1 MAAVLGAKDAPAQPQ
16 HEEKMEQ
23 MHQQEYYSQDDT
35 PVDIDAKKKED
46 ALRRKL
52 DRFVAPVMM
61 MLMLISYLDRG
72 NIGFAATQGMTTDI
86 GLKGS
91 ELNTAVS
98 VFYIFYILAEFPTSI
113 LVKRLQFNRVIP
125 TITFCW
131 GLVCL
136 CTGFVK
142 GFGGLVTCRV
152 FLGFFEG
159 CLFPSMTLFL
169 CNWYTREELG
179 IRIAYLFIASALSG
193 AFGGLIAF
201 GILYMNGVAGWSGWR
216 WLYVIEGIITI
227 VWAFCCIFLVPKNFE
242 TAYFL
247 NEEEKELMRQRAKR
261 TQAYSDSEGS
271 GHYGKADIKEAAKDI
286 KSWVHGCIQIAVVT
300 ILYGF
305 GTFLPIIIRNGF
317 HYSTQQAQYLV
328 IPVNIWGA
336 IVYAVGAFLS
346 DRYQTRFLPLIIAAP
361 FGILGYAILLAPV
374 GGGAQYGA
382 TYLIATACF
391 LCTGGNITWLSANCA
406 PDGKRAASL
415 GILLTLTNIGGVV
428 SGQIYQSNAA
438 PKYTL
443 GHAWSLGCLAFA
455 WCGWWVIRHIYRRR
469 DQGKN
474 RKIAEGYVKP
484 EGTMYTDREPD
495 FKYQT

>member
-1 MAAVLGAKDAPAQPQ
+1 MATTDLQRSVTDEK
-16 HEEKMEQ
+16 HEEVQREYLEQ
-23 MHQQEYYSQDDT
+23 DESVET
-35 PVDIDAKKKED
+35 IENKKKED

-52 DRFVAPVMM
+52 DCFVAPVMM

-91 ELNTAVS
+91 ELNTTVS
-98 VFYIFYILAEFPTSI
+98 VFYIFYILAEFPTSL

-131 GLVCL
+131 GITCL
-136 CTGFVK
+136 CTGFVQN
-142 GFGGLVTCRV
+142 FAGLVTTRI

-159 CLFPSMTLFL
+159 CLFPAMTLFL

-216 WLYVIEGIITI
+216 WLYVIEGIITVI
-227 VWAFCCIFLVPKNFE
+227 WAFCCIFLVPKSFE

-247 NEEEKELMRQRAKR
+247 NDEEKTLMRQRAHR

-286 KSWVHGCIQIAVVT
+286 KSWVHGLIQIAVVT

-317 HYSTQQAQYLV
+317 NFSTKQAQYLV
-328 IPVNIWGA
+328 IPVNVWGA
-336 IVYAVGAFLS
+336 IVYAIGAYLS
-346 DRYQTRFLPLIIAAP
+346 DRYQTRFLPLILMAP
-361 FGILGYAILLAPV
+361 IGITGYAILLSPV
-374 GGGAQYGA
+374 SPYVQYFA

-406 PDGKRAASL
+406 PHGKRAASL

-455 WCGWWVIRHIYRRR
+455 WCGWWIIRAIYKRREKR
-469 DQGKN
+469 KDAKLARGYSMPAGKQ
-474 RKIAEGYVKP
+474 
-484 EGTMYTDREPD
+484 YTDREPD
-495 FKYQT
+495 FRYQI

>member
-1 MAAVLGAKDAPAQPQ
+1 MKPPLPTSESDVKASGVQREYLAQD
-16 HEEKMEQ
+16 E
-23 MHQQEYYSQDDT
+23 T
-35 PVDIDAKKKED
+35 PEAIESKKKED

-86 GLKGS
+86 KLKGN

-98 VFYIFYILAEFPTSI
+98 VFYIFYILAEFPTSL
-113 LVKRLQFNRVIP
+113 LVKRLHFNRVIP
-125 TITFCW
+125 IITFCW

-136 CTGFVK
+136 CTGFVQN
-142 GFGGLVTCRV
+142 FAGLVTTRI

-159 CLFPSMTLFL
+159 CLFPSMTLFF
-169 CNWYTREELG
+169 CNYYTREELG
-179 IRIAYLFIASALSG
+179 IRVAYLFIASALSG

-201 GILYMNGVAGWSGWR
+201 GILYMNGVAGWPGWR
-216 WLYVIEGIITI
+216 WLYVLEGIITI
-227 VWAFCCIFLVPKNFE
+227 IYAISCIWLVPKDYE

-247 NEEEKELMRQRAKR
+247 NEEEKQIMRLRAAR
-261 TQAYSDSEGS
+261 TQAYSDSAGS
-271 GHYGKADIKEAAKDI
+271 GHYGKVDITEAAKDI
-286 KSWVHGCIQIAVVT
+286 KSWIHGCIQIAV
-300 ILYGF
+300 
-305 GTFLPIIIRNGF
+305 
-317 HYSTQQAQYLV
+317 
-328 IPVNIWGA
+328 
-336 IVYAVGAFLS
+336 
-346 DRYQTRFLPLIIAAP
+346 TRFLPLITMAPIGIA
-361 FGILGYAILLAPV
+361 GYAILLSPV
-374 GGGAQYGA
+374 SPGVQYFA
-382 TYLIATACF
+382 TYLISTACF

-438 PKYTL
+438 PKYIL

-455 WCGWWVIRHIYRRR
+455 WCGWWIVRAMYKRRE
-469 DQGKN
+469 K
-474 RKIAEGYVKP
+474 RKDKKIVAGYVMT

-495 FKYQT
+495 FRYQI

>member
-1 MAAVLGAKDAPAQPQ
+1 MATTDLQRSVTNEKHEELQ
-16 HEEKMEQ
+16 HEYLEQ
-23 MHQQEYYSQDDT
+23 DEGAET
-35 PVDIDAKKKED
+35 IENKKKED

-52 DRFVAPVMM
+52 DCFVAPVMM

-98 VFYIFYILAEFPTSI
+98 VFYIFYILAEFPTSL

-131 GLVCL
+131 GITCL
-136 CTGFVK
+136 CTGFVQN
-142 GFGGLVTCRV
+142 FAGLVTTRI

-159 CLFPSMTLFL
+159 CLFPAMTLFL

-216 WLYVIEGIITI
+216 WLYVIEGIITVI
-227 VWAFCCIFLVPKNFE
+227 WAFCCIFLVPKSFE

-247 NEEEKELMRQRAKR
+247 NDEEKTLMRQRAHR

-286 KSWVHGCIQIAVVT
+286 KSWVHGLIQIAVVT

-317 HYSTQQAQYLV
+317 NFSTKQAQYLV
-328 IPVNIWGA
+328 IPVNVWGA
-336 IVYAVGAFLS
+336 IVYAIGAYLS
-346 DRYQTRFLPLIIAAP
+346 DRYQTRFLPLILMAP
-361 FGILGYAILLAPV
+361 IGITGYAILLSPV
-374 GGGAQYGA
+374 SPYVQYFA

-428 SGQIYQSNAA
+428 SGQIYQSDAA

-455 WCGWWVIRHIYRRR
+455 WCGWWIIRAIYKRREKR
-469 DQGKN
+469 KDAKLARGYSMPAGKQ
-474 RKIAEGYVKP
+474 
-484 EGTMYTDREPD
+484 YTDREPD
-495 FKYQT
+495 FRYQI

>member
-1 MAAVLGAKDAPAQPQ
+1 MATTDLQRSVTDEK
-16 HEEKMEQ
+16 HEELQREYLEQ
-23 MHQQEYYSQDDT
+23 DEGAET
-35 PVDIDAKKKED
+35 IENKKKED

-52 DRFVAPVMM
+52 DCFVAPVMM

-98 VFYIFYILAEFPTSI
+98 VFYIFYILAEFPTSL

-131 GLVCL
+131 GITCL
-136 CTGFVK
+136 CTGFVQN
-142 GFGGLVTCRV
+142 FAGLVTTRI

-159 CLFPSMTLFL
+159 CLFPAMTLFL

-216 WLYVIEGIITI
+216 WLYVIEGIITVI
-227 VWAFCCIFLVPKNFE
+227 WAFCCIFLVPKSFE

-247 NEEEKELMRQRAKR
+247 NDEEKTLMRQRAHR

-286 KSWVHGCIQIAVVT
+286 KSWVHGLIQIAVVT

-317 HYSTQQAQYLV
+317 NFSTKQAQYLV
-328 IPVNIWGA
+328 IPVNVWGA
-336 IVYAVGAFLS
+336 IVYAIGAYLS
-346 DRYQTRFLPLIIAAP
+346 DRYQTRFLPLILMAP
-361 FGILGYAILLAPV
+361 IGITGYAILLSPV
-374 GGGAQYGA
+374 SPYVQYFA

-455 WCGWWVIRHIYRRR
+455 WCGWWIIRSIYKRREKR
-469 DQGKN
+469 KDAKLARGYSMPAGKQ
-474 RKIAEGYVKP
+474 
-484 EGTMYTDREPD
+484 YTDREPD
-495 FKYQT
+495 FRYQI

>member
-1 MAAVLGAKDAPAQPQ
+1 MATTDLQRSVTDEK
-16 HEEKMEQ
+16 HEEVQREYLEQ
-23 MHQQEYYSQDDT
+23 DESAET
-35 PVDIDAKKKED
+35 IENKKKED

-52 DRFVAPVMM
+52 DCFVAPVMM

-98 VFYIFYILAEFPTSI
+98 VFYIFYILAEFPTSL

-131 GLVCL
+131 GITCL
-136 CTGFVK
+136 CTGFVQS
-142 GFGGLVTCRV
+142 FAGLVTTRI

-159 CLFPSMTLFL
+159 CLFPAMTLFL

-216 WLYVIEGIITI
+216 WLYVIEGIITVI
-227 VWAFCCIFLVPKNFE
+227 WAFCCIFLVPKSFE

-247 NEEEKELMRQRAKR
+247 NDEEKTLMRQRAHR

-286 KSWVHGCIQIAVVT
+286 KSWVHGLIQIAVVT

-317 HYSTQQAQYLV
+317 NFSTKQAQYLV
-328 IPVNIWGA
+328 IPVNVWGA
-336 IVYAVGAFLS
+336 IVYAIGAYLS
-346 DRYQTRFLPLIIAAP
+346 DRYQTRFLPLILMAP
-361 FGILGYAILLAPV
+361 IGITGYAILLSPV
-374 GGGAQYGA
+374 SPYVQYFA

-415 GILLTLTNIGGVV
+415 GILLTLTNVGGVV

-455 WCGWWVIRHIYRRR
+455 WCGWWIIRAIYKRREKR
-469 DQGKN
+469 KDAKLARAYSMPAGKQ
-474 RKIAEGYVKP
+474 
-484 EGTMYTDREPD
+484 YTDREPD
-495 FKYQT
+495 FRYQI

>member
-1 MAAVLGAKDAPAQPQ
+1 MAAILPPTESG
-16 HEEKMEQ
+16 EKMEQ
-23 MHQQEYYSQDDT
+23 LHHSEYLSQDDIGLN
-35 PVDIDAKKKED
+35 IDAKKKED

-52 DRFVAPVMM
+52 DRYVAPVMM
-61 MLMLISYLDRG
+61 ILMLISYLDRG
-72 NIGFAATQGMTTDI
+72 NIGFAATQGMTKDI
-86 GLKGS
+86 KLKGS

-201 GILYMNGVAGWSGWR
+201 GILYMDGVSGWAGWR

-227 VWAFCCIFLVPKNFE
+227 LWAFCCIFLVPKNFE

-247 NEEEKELMRQRAKR
+247 NEEEKELMRQRAIR
-261 TQAYSDSEGS
+261 TQAYSDSAGA
-271 GHYGKADIKEAAKDI
+271 GHHGKADIKEAAKDVKI
-286 KSWVHGCIQIAVVT
+286 
-300 ILYGF
+300 
-305 GTFLPIIIRNGF
+305 
-317 HYSTQQAQYLV
+317 
-328 IPVNIWGA
+328 NIWGA
-336 IVYAVGAFLS
+336 IVYAIGAFLS
-346 DRYQTRFLPLIIAAP
+346 DRYQTRFLPLILAAP
-361 FGILGYAILLAPV
+361 FGMIGYAILLSPV
-374 GGGAQYGA
+374 SPAVQYFA
-382 TYLIATACF
+382 THLVSTACF

-428 SGQIYQSNAA
+428 SGQIYQTNAA

-455 WCGWWVIRHIYRRR
+455 WCGWWVIRSIYRKR
-469 DQGKN
+469 DIEKN
-474 RKIAEGYVKP
+474 KKLAEGYVKP

-495 FKYQT
+495 FHYQT

>member
-1 MAAVLGAKDAPAQPQ
+1 MPDSKPAVTPSDSD
-16 HEEKMEQ
+16 EKAEHTQ
-23 MHQQEYYSQDDT
+23 REVLTQDESPNT
-35 PVDIDAKKKED
+35 IGAKKKED

-52 DRFVAPVMM
+52 DRYVAPVMM

-86 GLKGS
+86 KLKGS
-91 ELNTAVS
+91 QLNTAVS
-98 VFYIFYILAEFPTSI
+98 VFYIFYILAEFPTSL

-125 TITFCW
+125 MITFCW

-136 CTGFVK
+136 CTGFVQN
-142 GFGGLVTCRV
+142 FAGLVTTRI

-179 IRIAYLFIASALSG
+179 IRVAYLFIAIALSG

-201 GILYMNGVAGWSGWR
+201 GILYMDGVAGWAGWR
-216 WLYVIEGIITI
+216 WLYVLEGIITI
-227 VWAFCCIFLVPKNFE
+227 VWALCCVWLVPKNFE

-247 NEEEKELMRQRAKR
+247 NEEEKQIMRQRAAR

-271 GHYGKADIKEAAKDI
+271 GHYGKSDIKEAAKDI
-286 KSWVHGCIQIAVVT
+286 KSWIHGCIQIAVVT

-317 HYSTQQAQYLV
+317 HYLVKEAQYLV

-336 IVYAVGAFLS
+336 IVYAIGAYLS
-346 DRYQTRFLPLIIAAP
+346 DRYQTRFIPLILMAPIGIA
-361 FGILGYAILLAPV
+361 GYAILLSPV
-374 GGGAQYGA
+374 SPGVQYFA
-382 TYLIATACF
+382 TYLISTTCF

-406 PDGKRAASL
+406 PDGNRAASL

-443 GHAWSLGCLAFA
+443 GHAWSLGCLGFA
-455 WCGWWVIRHIYRRR
+455 WCGWWIVRAMYRRR
-469 DQGKN
+469 EVRKDL
-474 RKIAEGYVKP
+474 KIAAGYVRP

-495 FKYQT
+495 FQYQI

>member
-1 MAAVLGAKDAPAQPQ
+1 MATTDLQHSVTDEK
-16 HEEKMEQ
+16 HEEVQREYLEQ
-23 MHQQEYYSQDDT
+23 DESAEMIEN
-35 PVDIDAKKKED
+35 KKKED

-52 DRFVAPVMM
+52 DCFVAPVMM

-98 VFYIFYILAEFPTSI
+98 VFYIFYILAEFPTSL

-131 GLVCL
+131 GITCL
-136 CTGFVK
+136 CTGFVQN
-142 GFGGLVTCRV
+142 FAGLVTTRI

-159 CLFPSMTLFL
+159 CLFPAMTLFL

-216 WLYVIEGIITI
+216 WLYVIEGIITVI
-227 VWAFCCIFLVPKNFE
+227 WAFCCIFLVPKSFE

-247 NEEEKELMRQRAKR
+247 NDEEKTLMRQRAHR

-271 GHYGKADIKEAAKDI
+271 GHYGKVDIKDAAKDI
-286 KSWVHGCIQIAVVT
+286 KSWVHGLIQIAVVT

-317 HYSTQQAQYLV
+317 NFSTKQAQYLV
-328 IPVNIWGA
+328 IPVNVWGA
-336 IVYAVGAFLS
+336 VVYAIGAYLS
-346 DRYQTRFLPLIIAAP
+346 DRYQTRFLPLILMAP
-361 FGILGYAILLAPV
+361 VGITGYAILLSPV
-374 GGGAQYGA
+374 SPYVQYFA

-455 WCGWWVIRHIYRRR
+455 WCGWWIIRAIYKRRE
-469 DQGKN
+469 K
-474 RKIAEGYVKP
+474 RKDTKLARGYSMPAERR
-484 EGTMYTDREPD
+484 YTDREPD
-495 FKYQT
+495 FRYQI

>member
-1 MAAVLGAKDAPAQPQ
+1 MATTDLQRSVTDEK
-16 HEEKMEQ
+16 HEEVQREYLEQ
-23 MHQQEYYSQDDT
+23 DESAET
-35 PVDIDAKKKED
+35 IENEKKED

-52 DRFVAPVMM
+52 DCFVAPVMM

-98 VFYIFYILAEFPTSI
+98 VFYIFYILAEFPTSL
-113 LVKRLQFNRVIP
+113 LVKRLHFNRVIP

-131 GLVCL
+131 GITCL
-136 CTGFVK
+136 CTGFVQN
-142 GFGGLVTCRV
+142 FAGLVTTRI

-159 CLFPSMTLFL
+159 CLFPAMTLFL

-216 WLYVIEGIITI
+216 WLYIIEGIITVI
-227 VWAFCCIFLVPKNFE
+227 WAFCCIFLVPKSFE

-247 NEEEKELMRQRAKR
+247 NDEEKTLMRQRAHR

-286 KSWVHGCIQIAVVT
+286 KSWVHGFIQIAVVT

-317 HYSTQQAQYLV
+317 NFSTKQAQYLV
-328 IPVNIWGA
+328 IPVNVWGA
-336 IVYAVGAFLS
+336 IVYAIGAYLS
-346 DRYQTRFLPLIIAAP
+346 DRYQTRFLPLILMAPIGIA
-361 FGILGYAILLAPV
+361 GYAILLSPV
-374 GGGAQYGA
+374 SPYVQYFA

-455 WCGWWVIRHIYRRR
+455 WCGWWIIKAIYRRR
-469 DQGKN
+469 EKRKDAKLARGYSMPAGKQ
-474 RKIAEGYVKP
+474 
-484 EGTMYTDREPD
+484 YTDREPD
-495 FKYQT
+495 FRYQI

>member
-1 MAAVLGAKDAPAQPQ
+1 
-16 HEEKMEQ
+16 
-23 MHQQEYYSQDDT
+23 
-35 PVDIDAKKKED
+35 
-46 ALRRKL
+46 
-52 DRFVAPVMM
+52 
-61 MLMLISYLDRG
+61 
-72 NIGFAATQGMTTDI
+72 
-86 GLKGS
+86 
-91 ELNTAVS
+91 
-98 VFYIFYILAEFPTSI
+98 VFYIFYILAEFPTSL
-113 LVKRLQFNRVIP
+113 LVKRLHFNRVIP

-131 GLVCL
+131 GITCL
-136 CTGFVK
+136 CTGFVQN
-142 GFGGLVTCRV
+142 FAGLVTTRI

-159 CLFPSMTLFL
+159 CLFPAMTLFL

-216 WLYVIEGIITI
+216 WLYIIEGIITVI
-227 VWAFCCIFLVPKNFE
+227 WAFCCIFLVPKSFE

-247 NEEEKELMRQRAKR
+247 NDEEKTLMRQRAHR

-286 KSWVHGCIQIAVVT
+286 KSWVHGFIQIAVVT

-317 HYSTQQAQYLV
+317 NFSTKQAQYLV
-328 IPVNIWGA
+328 IPVNVWGA
-336 IVYAVGAFLS
+336 IVYAIGAYLS
-346 DRYQTRFLPLIIAAP
+346 DRYQTRFLPLILMAPIGIA
-361 FGILGYAILLAPV
+361 GYAILLSPV
-374 GGGAQYGA
+374 SPYVQYFA

-455 WCGWWVIRHIYRRR
+455 WCGWWIIKAIYRRR
-469 DQGKN
+469 EKRKDAKLARGYIMPAGKQ
-474 RKIAEGYVKP
+474 
-484 EGTMYTDREPD
+484 YTDREPD
-495 FKYQT
+495 FRYQI

>member
-1 MAAVLGAKDAPAQPQ
+1 MATPDLQRSLTDEKHEQVQREYLAQD
-16 HEEKMEQ
+16 ETLEIIEN
-23 MHQQEYYSQDDT
+23 
-35 PVDIDAKKKED
+35 KKKED

-52 DRFVAPVMM
+52 DCFVAPVMM

-98 VFYIFYILAEFPTSI
+98 VFYIFYILAEFPTSL

-131 GLVCL
+131 GVTCL
-136 CTGFVK
+136 CTGFVQN
-142 GFGGLVTCRV
+142 FAGLVTTRI

-159 CLFPSMTLFL
+159 CLFPAMTLFL

-227 VWAFCCIFLVPKNFE
+227 IWAACCIFLVPQSFE

-247 NEEEKELMRQRAKR
+247 NDDEKALMRQRAHR

-286 KSWVHGCIQIAVVT
+286 KSWVHGVIQIAVVT

-317 HYSTQQAQYLV
+317 NFSTKQAQYLV

-336 IVYAVGAFLS
+336 IVYAIGAYLS
-346 DRYQTRFLPLIIAAP
+346 DRYQTRFLPLILMAPVGIA
-361 FGILGYAILLAPV
+361 GYAILLSPV
-374 GGGAQYGA
+374 SPYVQYFA

-438 PKYTL
+438 PKYAL

-455 WCGWWVIRHIYRRR
+455 WCGWWIVRAMYRRR
-469 DQGKN
+469 EKRKDVKLDQG
-474 RKIAEGYVKP
+474 Y
-484 EGTMYTDREPD
+484 TMPVGKQYTDREPD
-495 FKYQT
+495 FRYQI

>member
-1 MAAVLGAKDAPAQPQ
+1 MATTDLQRSVTDEK
-16 HEEKMEQ
+16 HEEVQREYLEQ
-23 MHQQEYYSQDDT
+23 DESAET
-35 PVDIDAKKKED
+35 IENKKKED

-52 DRFVAPVMM
+52 DCFVAPVMM

-98 VFYIFYILAEFPTSI
+98 VFYIFYILAEFPTSL

-131 GLVCL
+131 GITCL
-136 CTGFVK
+136 CTGFVQN
-142 GFGGLVTCRV
+142 FAGLVTTRI

-159 CLFPSMTLFL
+159 CLFPAMTLFL

-216 WLYVIEGIITI
+216 WLYVIEGIITVI
-227 VWAFCCIFLVPKNFE
+227 WAFCCIFLVPKSFE

-247 NEEEKELMRQRAKR
+247 NDEEKTLMRQRAHR

-286 KSWVHGCIQIAVVT
+286 KSWVHGLIQIAVVT

-317 HYSTQQAQYLV
+317 NFSTKQAQYLV
-328 IPVNIWGA
+328 IPVNVWGA
-336 IVYAVGAFLS
+336 IVYAIGAYLS
-346 DRYQTRFLPLIIAAP
+346 DRYQTRFLPLILMAPIGIA
-361 FGILGYAILLAPV
+361 GYAILLSPV
-374 GGGAQYGA
+374 SPYVQYFA

-455 WCGWWVIRHIYRRR
+455 WCGWWIIKAIYRRR
-469 DQGKN
+469 EKRKDAKLARGYIMPAGKQ
-474 RKIAEGYVKP
+474 
-484 EGTMYTDREPD
+484 YTDREPD
-495 FKYQT
+495 FRYQI